1 MSFTSILDKAESTYK
16 SRRQNAAYL
25 QDLNLD
31 QIIERIQFLWP
42 EDITAYYQY
51 FPENEACEKYRR
63 DVYADVKKEAV
74 REALTE
80 FVSRM
85 RERSKA
91 LANKAKVGPDMQKG
105 VWHLW
110 EVYHYCIGLEQLHG
124 KLGGQAAFAVTGTE
138 GGSEPPSETKAVSEG
153 LQSFAEYLGNYLSD
167 GQFAQMKTK
176 CFALIRQLQNFHLVL
191 KMENDRLFIG
201 QEELEGAYETF
212 LNKSFPETKEEFRSP
227 FAAEPNM
234 SNLEK
239 EVFQMFSKKNSAFF
253 EEVMNFYQACG
264 QYADDTLLRFGHE
277 IGFYLAFY
285 KFEEMMRSEG
295 FAFAAP
301 EVNHRKEMQAAG
313 LYDLALAYV
322 NSRQNKEVVSN
333 DMVYHEEERFFIVTG
348 PNQGGKTTFAR
359 SLGQLVYFTKMGL
372 DVPAVAANVPY
383 FSDILSHFSV
393 EESIETGHGK
403 LKEELVRLEPMMK
416 EDVKNAFV
424 IVNELFTTAAN
435 YDACIM
441 GKQVLEHFLKQ
452 GCRGVYVTHLKE
464 LSEGEAFVSLCALV
478 ESVEEPGDGL
488 EQAKEGQPIAARRI
502 RNIRRY
508 KMIRSEADYLGYAGD
523 LVDKHRLSYEQIGAR
538 IKQKQKGGI

>member
-42 EDITAYYQY
+42 EDITAFYQY

-74 REALTE
+74 REALME

-110 EVYHYCIGLEQLHG
+110 EVYYYCTGLEQLYG
-124 KLGGQAAFAVTGTE
+124 KLGGQEAQAA
-138 GGSEPPSETKAVSEG
+138 SEG

-212 LNKSFPETKEEFRSP
+212 LHKSFPGTKEEFRSP

-253 EEVMNFYQACG
+253 EEVMDFYRACG
-264 QYADDTLLRFGHE
+264 QYADGTLLRFGHE

-295 FAFAAP
+295 FAFATP
-301 EVNHRKEMQAAG
+301 EVNPQKEIQAAG

-322 NSRQNKEVVSN
+322 NSRQNKEVVNN
-333 DMVYHEEERFFIVTG
+333 DMVYHEGERFFIVTG

-383 FSDILSHFSV
+383 FSDILTHFSV

-452 GCRGVYVTHLKE
+452 ECWGVYVTHLKE

-478 ESVEEPGDGL
+478 ESVEELGDGL
-488 EQAKEGQPIAARRI
+488 EQAKEGQPMAVRRI